1 VYVLSLAVRFATL
14 CTLLWLAAV
23 DVHARRLPNPAVLLI
38 GAMFF
43 ADAWIEQLPV
53 HDVLTHIGV
62 AVLAY
67 AVCAVLYALRMMGG
81 GDAKLASVIFLW
93 SGSVL
98 WLPSLMLVSMV
109 GLLVALLSLATR
121 SISTQH
127 TSPPMRALAL
137 FSGERGVPYG
147 VALALGGGA
156 VIVLAGLLPLSLPR

>member
-1 VYVLSLAVRFATL
+1 MHVLSLAVRLATL
-14 CTLLWLAAV
+14 CGLLWLAAV
-23 DVHARRLPNPAVLLI
+23 DVHVRRLPNPAVLMI

-43 ADAWIEQLPV
+43 ADAWIEQLPL
-53 HDVLTHIGV
+53 HDVLVHIGI
-62 AVLAY
+62 AVSAY
-67 AVCAVLYALRMMGG
+67 AVCAVLFALRMMGG

-93 SGSVL
+93 SGSRL
-98 WLPSLMLVSMV
+98 WLPALMLISIV

-127 TSPPMRALAL
+127 TSLPMRALAL

-147 VALALGGGA
+147 VALALGGGT